1 MNNTTNHSG
10 GGAAYWI
17 ATGLAATAFAIPGV
31 ANLLRVPH
39 MAHDMVHL
47 GYPYYFMSILGA
59 WKILAA
65 IAILSPGF
73 PRLKEWAYAG
83 MIFDLTGAAFSRAAT
98 YDGLP
103 MVIVPLLIAGV
114 VMTSWALRP
123 ESRMLKMA
131 K

>member
-1 MNNTTNHSG
+1 
-10 GGAAYWI
+10 
-17 ATGLAATAFAIPGV
+17 
-31 ANLLRVPH
+31 
-39 MAHDMVHL
+39 
-47 GYPYYFMSILGA
+47 
-59 WKILAA
+59 
-65 IAILSPGF
+65 
-73 PRLKEWAYAG
+73 